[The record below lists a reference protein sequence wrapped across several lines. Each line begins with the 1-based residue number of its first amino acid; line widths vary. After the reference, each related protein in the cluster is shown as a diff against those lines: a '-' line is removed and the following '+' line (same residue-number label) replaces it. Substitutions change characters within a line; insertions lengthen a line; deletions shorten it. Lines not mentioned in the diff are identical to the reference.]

1 MITTILL
8 LATLALTAFYFFSTK
23 DQAYEKIDPTGRW
36 DSATEKFRPI
46 WLIKGL
52 AIFLVGLLIVI
63 IQPFAIE
70 RVDAGHVG
78 IKVNLTGNSR
88 GVSKYEYK
96 TGWVLYNTWTETM
109 YEFPTYQQHIEF
121 GQQQV
126 ITKGGFP
133 ADIKPSFN
141 YSLKPNAVGDMFQNL
156 RLPIKDV
163 EQGWLKNAIV
173 GAVNDVANTWEVDSI
188 FGHRQAFESAIVSE
202 CNIRLSKWFEVSQMR
217 SNIIPP
223 DALQDAIVA
232 KTRSVQ
238 QAEASIQQALAA
250 KADGERKIAVA
261 KADSAETIINASA
274 AAKAIQLK
282 QDKLSPLY
290 IEYIKWTN
298 ASKDLPRVP
307 STVVGSGA
315 GALLNIK

>member
-8 LATLALTAFYFFSTK
+8 LATLGATAYYFLSTK
-23 DQAYEKIDPTGRW
+23 DQAYEKIDPVGKW
-36 DSATEKFRPI
+36 DSATEKFRPM
-46 WLIKGL
+46 WLIKG
-52 AIFLVGLLIVI
+52 ILVFVVGIILTS
-63 IQPFAIE
+63 IQPFAVE

-96 TGWVLYNTWTETM
+96 TGWVVYNTWTENM

-121 GQQQV
+121 DQQQV

-163 EQGWLKNAIV
+163 EQGWLKTAIV

-188 FGHRQAFESAIVSE
+188 FGHRQGFEAAIVAE
-202 CNIRLSKWFEVSQMR
+202 CNLRLSKWFSVSQMR

-223 DALQDAIVA
+223 EALQEAIVA

-261 KADSAETIINASA
+261 RADSAETVINASA
-274 AAKAIQLK
+274 KARAMDLTQQKLTPLFVEYKKIEKWDGQL
-282 QDKLSPLY
+282 
-290 IEYIKWTN
+290 
-298 ASKDLPRVP
+298 P
-307 STVVGSGA
+307 STMAGGA
-315 GALLNIK
+315 GTFLNIK

>member
-1 MITTILL
+1 MITAILL
-8 LATLALTAFYFFSTK
+8 VATLVATGYYFLSTK
-23 DQAYEKIDPTGRW
+23 DKAWNKGEPDRW
-36 DSATEKFRPI
+36 GNDNDTFNVI
-46 WLIKGL
+46 WLIKGIL
-52 AIFLVGLLIVI
+52 IFVVGIVI
-63 IQPFAIE
+63 TSIQPFAIE

-96 TGWVLYNTWTETM
+96 TGWVVYNTWTENM

-121 GQQQV
+121 DQQQV

-141 YSLKPNAVGDMFQNL
+141 YSLKANAVGDMFQNL

-163 EQGWLKNAIV
+163 EQGWLKTAIV

-188 FGHRQAFESAIVSE
+188 FGHRAGFEAAIVAE
-202 CNIRLSKWFEVSQMR
+202 CNLRLSKWFTVSQMR

-223 DALQDAIVA
+223 EALQEAIVA

-261 KADSAETIINASA
+261 RADSAETVINASA
-274 AAKAIQLK
+274 KARAMELTQQKLTPLFVEYKKIEKWDGQL
-282 QDKLSPLY
+282 
-290 IEYIKWTN
+290 
-298 ASKDLPRVP
+298 P
-307 STVVGSGA
+307 STMAGGSGTF
-315 GALLNIK
+315 LNIK